1 VELAAAPGRQQRQ
14 PLATASGHSHRYPTP
29 THPKQI
35 VLASRLT
42 ALAILR
48 LQVFHF
54 DDRCNRGFMTEQATA
69 SRVER
74 SVHVAVHAAPEERSS
89 ASSQSSV
96 RLLRAIVF
104 AGGLTSIGIEL
115 AASRLLAPYFGGST
129 FIWANLIGLTLTYL
143 ALGYYLGGRLA
154 DRYPSATLLYAI
166 TAIAGFF
173 TGLIPVIARPILR
186 TSLDAFDQVAVG
198 AFYGSLIGT
207 ILLFA
212 VPVTLLGFV
221 TPFAI
226 RLRMSNIE
234 SAGITAGN
242 VYALSTVGS
251 IAGSFLP
258 VILLVP
264 LVGTANTFLIFSA
277 GLMAIS
283 IMALFGERATK
294 LALASIALLAIM
306 ILTLTLTVSAQI
318 KPPYRG
324 ELVYETESE
333 YNYIQVLRDGD
344 DLLLALNEGHAI
356 HSIYNPNELLTGGPW
371 DYFSIGP
378 LFNDP
383 SKTPR
388 VDEALIIGLAGG
400 TAARQLSAA
409 YPGVHIDGVEIDP
422 DIARIGE
429 DYFGLDAL
437 SNLDII
443 VDDGRYFLNRTDKKY
458 DLIAIDAYRQPY
470 IPFQLTTKEFFQ
482 ETDKHLSDEGVVVI
496 NVGRTETDYR
506 LVDVVSST
514 MRAVFPNVYVIDT
527 MDFDNSIV
535 VATKQQT
542 GKTNFER
549 QIQDLPEG
557 SLLKTVGAESLTSG
571 NVRDVEPGGQVFTD
585 DHAPVE
591 WVVDQ
596 IIVGEARERN
606 R

>member
-1 VELAAAPGRQQRQ
+1 
-14 PLATASGHSHRYPTP
+14 
-29 THPKQI
+29 
-35 VLASRLT
+35 
-42 ALAILR
+42 
-48 LQVFHF
+48 
-54 DDRCNRGFMTEQATA
+54 MTEQAATK
-69 SRVER
+69 SGEPTMK
-74 SVHVAVHAAPEERSS
+74 VATRS
-89 ASSQSSV
+89 ASGIERFAVSSSSSF
-96 RLLRAIVF
+96 RLMRAIVF

-143 ALGYYLGGRLA
+143 ALGYYIGGRVA
-154 DRYPSATLLYAI
+154 DKYPSATLLYLI

-173 TGLIPVIARPILR
+173 TGLIPVISKPILR
-186 TSLDAFDQVAVG
+186 ASLDAFDDVAVG

-207 ILLFA
+207 IFLFA
-212 VPVTLLGFV
+212 IPVTLLGFV

-226 RLRMSNIE
+226 RLRMSDVQ

-242 VYALSTVGS
+242 IYALSTIGS

-277 GLMAIS
+277 GLMGIS
-283 IMALFGERATK
+283 ILALLGERATK
-294 LALASIALLAIM
+294 LALLSIALLAIM
-306 ILTLTLTVSAQI
+306 ILTLTLTASAQI

-324 ELVYETESE
+324 ELIYETESE
-333 YNYIQVLRDGD
+333 YNYIQVLQDGD
-344 DLLLALNEGHAI
+344 ETLLALNEGHAI
-356 HSIYNPNELLTGGPW
+356 HSIYNPNTPLTGGPW

-383 SKTPR
+383 SRAPR
-388 VDEALIIGLAGG
+388 VDDALIIGLAGG
-400 TAARQLSAA
+400 TAARQLAAA
-409 YPGVHIDGVEIDP
+409 YPGLHIDGVEIDP
-422 DIARIGE
+422 EIARIGNK
-429 DYFGLDAL
+429 YFGLDSL
-437 SNLDII
+437 ENLDVI
-443 VDDGRYFLNRTDKKY
+443 VDDGRYFLNRTDAEY

-482 ETDKHLSDEGVVVI
+482 ETSRHLPDDGVVVI
-496 NVGRTETDYR
+496 NVGRTDTDYR

-514 MRAVFPNVYVIDT
+514 MRAVFPSVFIVDT
-527 MDFDNSIV
+527 MDFDNSMVI
-535 VATKQQT
+535 ATKQPT
-542 GKTNFER
+542 SIANFKQQVR
-549 QIQDLPEG
+549 AQPNG
-557 SLLKTVGAESLTSG
+557 SLLSIVGEESLASG
-571 NVRDVEPGGQVFTD
+571 NAREVQPGGRVFTD

>member
-1 VELAAAPGRQQRQ
+1 M
-14 PLATASGHSHRYPTP
+14 S
-29 THPKQI
+29 
-35 VLASRLT
+35 
-42 ALAILR
+42 
-48 LQVFHF
+48 
-54 DDRCNRGFMTEQATA
+54 EQAA
-69 SRVER
+69 STTRNQVI
-74 SVHVAVHAAPEERSS
+74 SVTEAVAAETDAVGARSS
-89 ASSQSSV
+89 I

-143 ALGYYLGGRLA
+143 ALGYYLGGRVA
-154 DRYPSATLLYAI
+154 DKYPSATLLYLI

-173 TGLIPVIARPILR
+173 TGLIPIIARPILNA
-186 TSLDAFDQVAVG
+186 SLDAFDDVAVG

-226 RLRMSNIE
+226 RLRISDVE
-234 SAGITAGN
+234 SAGNTAGN
-242 VYALSTVGS
+242 IYALSTIGS

-264 LVGTANTFLIFSA
+264 LVGTTKTFLIFSA
-277 GLMAIS
+277 GLMGIS
-283 IMALFGERATK
+283 ILALIGERATK
-294 LALASIALLAIM
+294 LAIVSTALLALM
-306 ILTLTLTVSAQI
+306 VLTLTLSASAQI

-333 YNYIQVLRDGD
+333 YNYIQVLQDGD

-356 HSIYNPNELLTGGPW
+356 HSIYNPAKVLTGGPW

-378 LFNDP
+378 LFNDL
-383 SKTPR
+383 SQTQQ
-388 VDEALIIGLAGG
+388 VDDALIIGLAGG
-400 TAARQLSAA
+400 TAARELSAA
-409 YPGVHIDGVEIDP
+409 YPAIQIDGVEIDP
-422 DIARIGE
+422 EIARIGK
-429 DYFGLDAL
+429 DYFGLNSL
-437 SNLDII
+437 ENLDVI
-443 VDDGRYFLNRTDKKY
+443 VDDGRYFLNRTDTQY
-458 DLIAIDAYRQPY
+458 DLVAIDAYRQPY

-482 ETDKHLSDEGVVVI
+482 ETSEHLSADGVVVI
-496 NVGRTETDYR
+496 NVGRTDTDYR

-514 MRAVFPNVYVIDT
+514 MRAVFPSVFVIDT
-527 MDFDNSIV
+527 MDYDNSMVI
-535 VATKQQT
+535 ATKQPT
-542 GKTNFER
+542 SISNFEK
-549 QIQDLPEG
+549 QVTAQPEG
-557 SLLKTVGAESLTSG
+557 SLLKTVGNESLSTG
-571 NVRDVEPGGQVFTD
+571 NIREVEPGGRVFTD

>member
-1 VELAAAPGRQQRQ
+1 M
-14 PLATASGHSHRYPTP
+14 S
-29 THPKQI
+29 
-35 VLASRLT
+35 
-42 ALAILR
+42 
-48 LQVFHF
+48 
-54 DDRCNRGFMTEQATA
+54 EQAA
-69 SRVER
+69 STTRNQVI
-74 SVHVAVHAAPEERSS
+74 SVTEADASETDAVGARSS
-89 ASSQSSV
+89 I

-143 ALGYYLGGRLA
+143 ALGYYLGGRVA
-154 DRYPSATLLYAI
+154 DKYPSATLLYLI

-173 TGLIPVIARPILR
+173 TGLIPIIARPILNA
-186 TSLDAFDQVAVG
+186 SLDAFDDVAVG

-226 RLRMSNIE
+226 RLRISDVE
-234 SAGITAGN
+234 SAGNTAGN
-242 VYALSTVGS
+242 IYALSTIGS

-264 LVGTANTFLIFSA
+264 LVGTTKTFLVFSA
-277 GLMAIS
+277 GLMGIS
-283 IMALFGERATK
+283 ILALIGERATK
-294 LALASIALLAIM
+294 LAIVSTALLALM
-306 ILTLTLTVSAQI
+306 VLTLTLSASAQI

-333 YNYIQVLRDGD
+333 YNYIQVLQDGD

-356 HSIYNPNELLTGGPW
+356 HSIYNPAKVLTGGPW

-378 LFNDP
+378 LFNDL
-383 SKTPR
+383 SQTQQ
-388 VDEALIIGLAGG
+388 VDDALIIGLAGG
-400 TAARQLSAA
+400 TAARELSAA
-409 YPGVHIDGVEIDP
+409 YPAIQIDGVEIDP
-422 DIARIGE
+422 EIARIGK
-429 DYFGLDAL
+429 DYFGLNSL
-437 SNLDII
+437 ENLDVI
-443 VDDGRYFLNRTDKKY
+443 VDDGRYFLNRTDTQY
-458 DLIAIDAYRQPY
+458 DLVAIDAYRQPY

-482 ETDKHLSDEGVVVI
+482 ETSEHLSADGVVVI
-496 NVGRTETDYR
+496 NVGRTDTDYR

-514 MRAVFPNVYVIDT
+514 MRAVFPSVFVIDT
-527 MDFDNSIV
+527 MDYDNSMVI
-535 VATKQQT
+535 ATKQPT
-542 GKTNFER
+542 SISNFEK
-549 QIQDLPEG
+549 QVTAQPEG
-557 SLLKTVGAESLTSG
+557 SLLKTVGNESLSTG
-571 NVRDVEPGGQVFTD
+571 NIREVEPGGQVFTD